1 MKVRVFDP
9 QGSQI
14 GWYEFDGDK
23 IDDKSLR
30 YRPARFDIYAPYQ
43 WSFTSHQMVVEAE
56 FLIDTT
62 PSLPHDD
69 SQFTELSVRSVG
81 VTKQNGN

>member
-1 MKVRVFDP
+1 LRVRVFDP
-9 QGSQI
+9 KGSQV

-23 IDDKSLR
+23 IDDKSIR

-43 WSFTSHQMVVEAE
+43 WSFTSHQMGLEAE

-62 PSLPHDD
+62 PDLPHDD
-69 SQFTELSVRSVG
+69 PRFTGLSVRSVG
-81 VTKQNGN
+81 IKEKK